1 MMGVINESRINQ
13 IALKWLNDNYGDL
26 IPFETKKHHN
36 FIYYKKG
43 DEVVFD
49 YNKKNGEVY
58 VSYDEIWSYLQSMF
72 GMEWKQIRDLT
83 KEWIEEHYN
92 LRVTET
98 NYGFYTVL
106 IRWRNITI

>member
-1 MMGVINESRINQ
+1 
-13 IALKWLNDNYGDL
+13 
-26 IPFETKKHHN
+26 
-36 FIYYKKG
+36 
-43 DEVVFD
+43 
-49 YNKKNGEVY
+49 
-58 VSYDEIWSYLQSMF
+58 
-72 GMEWKQIRDLT
+72 MEWKQIRDLT